1 MAISTLRAVSLA
13 LEWSTASE
21 RSTLGWKGEAEAP
34 AREWLEFSF
43 EFGWLNTFAV
53 FRFVNSP
60 LDRRSLR
67 HEHRMMKMM

>member
-21 RSTLGWKGEAEAP
+21 RSTLGWEGEAEAP

-43 EFGWLNTFAV
+43 EFGWLKIFAA
-53 FRFVNSP
+53 FG
-60 LDRRSLR
+60 L
-67 HEHRMMKMM
+67 